1 MSAVPLER
9 TCSASASMSASCHK
23 RTLRPLPGIGTLNP
37 EIRLL
42 KRCRPDAGEVGVE
55 AGSRLLLWLRQKI
68 DRDRFISGPDIAIF
82 IAYQNGK
89 VGIPLELRN
98 RSTFDV

>member
-1 MSAVPLER
+1 MPPR
-9 TCSASASMSASCHK
+9 RWK
-23 RTLRPLPGIGTLNP
+23 LR
-37 EIRLL
+37 
-42 KRCRPDAGEVGVE
+42 EVGVA

-68 DRDRFISGPDIAIF
+68 DRDPFISGPDIAIF

-89 VGIPLELRN
+89 VGVPLELRN